1 MSILKIIA
9 HLAGEG
15 WCECGDVLLLAII
28 RIIMLDRTESELDN
42 ADKKYNYVNIVRD
55 DITIQYN
62 NITTNLEKHNP
73 SQLPVND
80 E

>member
-1 MSILKIIA
+1 MSIVKIIA
-9 HLAGEG
+9 HLVGEG
-15 WCECGDVLLLAII
+15 WCECGDVLLQLSE
-28 RIIMLDRTESELDN
+28 IIMFDNTDSELDN

-55 DITIQYN
+55 DITIQYD
-62 NITTNLEKHNP
+62 NITPNLEKHNP

>member
-1 MSILKIIA
+1 MF
-9 HLAGEG
+9 
-15 WCECGDVLLLAII
+15 DNT
-28 RIIMLDRTESELDN
+28 DSELDN

-55 DITIQYN
+55 DITIQYD

-80 E
+80 EWLL

>member
-1 MSILKIIA
+1 M
-9 HLAGEG
+9 
-15 WCECGDVLLLAII
+15 CGCFVAII
-28 RIIMLDRTESELDN
+28 RIIMFDSTDSELDN
-42 ADKKYNYVNIVRD
+42 SDKKYNYVNIVRD

-62 NITTNLEKHNP
+62 NITTNLEKHHP